1 MYQCGSCR
9 ATFPYK
15 QQRCPKCGI
24 SFIGEERLDK
34 LKPSFEAEARQKQE
48 QAQVRRFF
56 GWALLSLVLA
66 GAGWLAYQ
74 SIRLEVGQGGLRDA
88 ALQGDLAEVKR
99 YLGYH
104 WGPVRVD
111 INKSGLTCKTPGECY
126 RMTPLMAAA
135 RFGHGPVVAFLLDHG
150 ADPSIKSS
158 DGFTA
163 ADLARKFG
171 HPKVAEL
178 LQSRVR
184 H

>member
-24 SFIGEERLDK
+24 SFIGEERLEK

-56 GWALLSLVLA
+56 GWVLLSLVLA

-74 SIRLEVGQGGLRDA
+74 SIRLELGQGGLREA
-88 ALQGDLAEVKR
+88 ALRGDLAEVKR
-99 YLGYH
+99 DLEYH

-111 INKSGLTCKTPGECY
+111 INKSGLTCQSRTECY
-126 RMTPLMAAA
+126 GLTALMAAA
-135 RFGHGPVVAFLLDHG
+135 RSGHEPIVAFLLDHG

-171 HPKVAEL
+171 HPKVAAL
-178 LQSRVR
+178 LHSRVR